1 MLVGL
6 LIIVPLIASLLVF
19 FTKGNTSR
27 TIALG
32 LSVVEF
38 ILSLV
43 VLFQFKH
50 NPDSANLM
58 LNCPWVESLG
68 IHFAV
73 SIDALSMLMVL
84 LTTFLVPLIIL
95 SSFSSTYQKSN
106 SFYGLILLMQMA
118 LVGVFTANDGFL
130 FYVFWELALIP
141 IYFICLIWGGDDR
154 GRITFKFFVY
164 TLFGSLFM
172 LVGLIYLYNHTG
184 FDTGIKSWAVT
195 DLYQAGKSLN
205 VSQQSFVFWCI
216 FLAFGIKMPI
226 FPLHTWQPN
235 TYVNAPTQ
243 GTMLLSG
250 IMLKMGTFGLI
261 KWLLPM
267 TPLALEKWGGVAIGL
282 AVFGVFYASCIAI
295 VQKDYKR
302 LIAYSS
308 IAHVGLI
315 AAGILS
321 CNQQGIQGAVMQ
333 MLAHGVN
340 VVGLFLIADI
350 LMRHTGTREME
361 KLGGIRNMN
370 GNFAVLF
377 LIIMLGS
384 VALPLTNGFVGEF
397 LLING
402 IYQYGAWIA
411 AFAGLTVIL
420 GAVYMLRSY
429 QAIMLGERKDSAIA
443 FGSLAGSDKLVL
455 YIICFAIVAFGVY
468 PKPLNELAEEG
479 TKLVM
484 MTIK

>member
-19 FTKGNTSR
+19 FTKGKASR
-27 TIALG
+27 TAALG

-43 VLFQFKH
+43 VLFQYKH
-50 NPDSANLM
+50 NPDNANLI
-58 LNCPWVESLG
+58 LDCSWVESLG

-84 LTTFLVPLIIL
+84 LTAFLVPLIIL
-95 SSFSSTYQKSN
+95 SSFNTEYEKPN

-118 LVGVFTANDGFL
+118 LIGVFTANDGFL

-141 IYFICLIWGGDDR
+141 IYFICLLWGGENR

-184 FDTGIKSWAVT
+184 FETDIKSWAVT
-195 DLYQAGKSLN
+195 DLYQAGKSLTLN
-205 VSQQSFVFWCI
+205 QQSFVFWCI

-226 FPLHTWQPN
+226 FPLHTWQPD

-267 TPLALEKWGGVAIGL
+267 TPLALEKWGWLAIGL
-282 AVFGVFYASCIAI
+282 SVFGIFYASCIAI

-321 CNQQGIQGAVMQ
+321 ANQQGIQGAVMQ

-377 LIIMLGS
+377 LIVMLGS

-402 IYQYGAWIA
+402 VYQYGAWVA

-443 FGSLAGSDKLVL
+443 FGSLASTDKWVL
-455 YIICFAIVAFGVY
+455 YIICFAIIAFGVY
-468 PKPLNELAEEG
+468 PKPLNDLAEEG
-479 TKLVM
+479 TKMIM
-484 MTIK
+484 MTIR